1 MIPAF
6 MFAVIPDLGKYA
18 GTVLSAYGASIVL
31 LIALIWA
38 SLRASKKA
46 RIELEKVEKSDG

>member
-6 MFAVIPDLGKYA
+6 MFAMIPDLGKYA

-38 SLRASKKA
+38 SLRASNKA
-46 RIELEKVEKSDG
+46 RVELEKVEKSDG

>member
-46 RIELEKVEKSDG
+46 RAELEKVEKSDG